1 MNINTDLTRLDI
13 QGTTSNV
20 PYTNVNLG
28 LFGTGGAQAGAL
40 FEDILGVDW
49 ELDRAGAFAG
59 TLADIL
65 AVTGVIPTG
74 GGTGTYQAPST
85 GGGVD
90 PRIAALQQQNRLL
103 ADALSQT
110 AASSTSQGG
119 LLPPVTG
126 GQASSQQPGGIPVPF
141 NPAPTAQPGGAPI
154 GVPASTVTTPGGWG
168 LDIPF
173 IDILPQGTTGITPR
187 QSCSMRL
194 PSRVDVPTRDS
205 RGNVRFT
212 TFKNMGRP
220 LLWSGDLA
228 ASKRVRKVAAKAR
241 RAKGR

>member
-1 MNINTDLTRLDI
+1 VNINTDLTRLDI
-13 QGTTSNV
+13 SGTGSTSNV

-28 LFGTGGAQAGAL
+28 LFGTGGAQLGGL

-74 GGTGTYQAPST
+74 GGTGGYTPSAGT
-85 GGGVD
+85 GD
-90 PRIAALQQQNRLL
+90 PRVAALQQQNQILADLL
-103 ADALSQT
+103 AQT
-110 AASSTSQGG
+110 AASSTGAGG

-126 GQASSQQPGGIPVPF
+126 RPAAQQPGGIPVPF

-154 GVPASTVTTPGGWG
+154 GIPASTVTTPGGWG

-194 PSRVDVPTRDS
+194 PSRVDVPTRDT